1 MTDLNDWADTAAG
14 NDRTQLP
21 DYLPEGATPVP
32 AVNDWA
38 RESQAATRVFYE
50 TLEWRNFLDDSEVPV
65 LNSDTSFTVP
75 ASKETLYIVNQRVEI
90 SGLLTNDPAYGVIA
104 SQVGDII
111 TVVMDDPLDL
121 ITADITGVKNG
132 FSPDGFPVTSD
143 FIYDFDGAVTT
154 VINNDPGLV
163 NLMQLVDP
171 ATEDNAVIQDATG
184 QVVDAG
190 YPLTAISRD
199 TIQVP
204 IPASGF
210 NSAQAHAAQVTADTI
225 IYCRLVPTGAISD
238 GFSADSHVPFDT
250 QNATG
255 GERFTTEVL
264 TGVINVF
271 VDGSIAVSSPTDI
284 VVPVNAANFDYFV
297 TLLNFNAIP

>member
-111 TVVMDDPLDL
+111 TVVMDDPLD
-121 ITADITGVKNG
+121 
-132 FSPDGFPVTSD
+132 
-143 FIYDFDGAVTT
+143 
-154 VINNDPGLV
+154 
-163 NLMQLVDP
+163 
-171 ATEDNAVIQDATG
+171 
-184 QVVDAG
+184 
-190 YPLTAISRD
+190 
-199 TIQVP
+199 
-204 IPASGF
+204 
-210 NSAQAHAAQVTADTI
+210 
-225 IYCRLVPTGAISD
+225 
-238 GFSADSHVPFDT
+238 
-250 QNATG
+250 
-255 GERFTTEVL
+255 
-264 TGVINVF
+264 
-271 VDGSIAVSSPTDI
+271 
-284 VVPVNAANFDYFV
+284 
-297 TLLNFNAIP
+297 